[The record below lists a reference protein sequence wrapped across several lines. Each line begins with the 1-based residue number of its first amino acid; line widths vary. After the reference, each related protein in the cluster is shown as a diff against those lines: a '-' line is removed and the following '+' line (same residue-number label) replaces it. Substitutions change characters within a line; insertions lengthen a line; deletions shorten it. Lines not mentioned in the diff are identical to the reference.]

1 MKVIDDSG
9 RPKFQVQFKGE
20 TKSFFPE
27 EVRFLQSISQFVSQ
41 SASQPTN
48 QPVYMVLGTRD
59 KPSQPGRANFSLIFL
74 QNSTNRLH
82 EKREPV
88 SRGKTTRVGVL
99 SRLGK
104 YGNPQCWQ
112 LFFI

>member
-1 MKVIDDSG
+1 MKVVDDLG

-41 SASQPTN
+41 LASQPTN

-59 KPSQPGRANFSLIFL
+59 KPSSNPAELTFHLFSCKINQPF
-74 QNSTNRLH
+74 T
-82 EKREPV
+82 
-88 SRGKTTRVGVL
+88 
-99 SRLGK
+99 
-104 YGNPQCWQ
+104 
-112 LFFI
+112 